1 MMRVFCLSIVAIV
14 LSACG
19 TPPQVT
25 HRYSSA
31 LLEDVSDYPDLKIVP
46 SLSSTPLA
54 GTAAGLPITALGE
67 RAQAKY
73 IEVMAGLIKDPDG
86 LAAALAEDD
95 IASRTPEAG
104 ENLSIL
110 RRRLVLGLFPAS
122 GPLPPGDRLSYARV
136 MVEADNAA
144 FISWQRAANDHTETV
159 VGEVSATREAKFSG
173 EVGIKTGHALVEP
186 KVSAEV
192 SSSTTESQ
200 KISDETSIHAALD
213 PNRATIVQ
221 SAGYR
226 DNLVGNAVLDMV
238 MVPNADERTVIFTAR
253 PLAIGPERTPA
264 TSVFLNSRPIS
275 YSGRKDPLC
284 AKVTV
289 DYEVRHVR
297 SGAST
302 FAEGDDS
309 IVRVRGTTG
318 PVPLRLAPPTVF
330 WTYGLETGRGDPV
343 NVSVESA
350 KEVRLAFQT
359 QTQAER
365 FLAWLRAARTARLAN
380 AVLRV
385 PRPSNG
391 QSTSNLGM
399 AEIASL
405 VVVPIDL
412 QHDRPEGAKPPC

>member
-1 MMRVFCLSIVAIV
+1 MMRVFCVSAAAII
-14 LSACG
+14 LTSCG
-19 TPPQVT
+19 TAPQIT
-25 HRYSSA
+25 HRYSSVSVK
-31 LLEDVSDYPDLKIVP
+31 EVSDYPDLRIAP
-46 SLSSTPLA
+46 SLSSNPLTGA
-54 GTAAGLPITALGE
+54 AAGLPITALGE

-73 IEVMAGLIKDPDG
+73 IEVLAGLIKDPDG

-110 RRRLVLGLFPAS
+110 RRRLVLGLFPVS

-136 MVEADNAA
+136 VVEADNAA
-144 FISWQRAANDHTETV
+144 FISWQRAANDYTETV

-173 EVGIKTGHALVEP
+173 GMGFNTGPAIVEP
-186 KVSAEV
+186 KISAEI

-213 PNRATIVQ
+213 PKRATIVQ

-226 DNLVGNAVLDMV
+226 DNLIGNAVLDMI
-238 MVPNADERTVIFTAR
+238 MKPEADERTIIFTAM
-253 PLAIGPERTPA
+253 PLALGPERTPA
-264 TSVFLNSRPIS
+264 NSVFLRSQPFS

-289 DYEVRHVR
+289 DYEVRHVS

-302 FAEGDDS
+302 FTEGDDS
-309 IVRVRGTTG
+309 VVRVRGTAG
-318 PVPLRLAPPTVF
+318 PVTLRLAPPTVF
-330 WTYGLETGRGDPV
+330 RTYGLETGRGDPV

-350 KEVRLAFQT
+350 KEARLAFQT

-385 PRPSNG
+385 PRPSTNA
-391 QSTSNLGM
+391 STSNLSM

-412 QHDRPEGAKPPC
+412 QHDGPAGAKPPC

>member
-1 MMRVFCLSIVAIV
+1 MRVLCISIAVIA

-25 HRYSSA
+25 HRYSSSSVK
-31 LLEDVSDYPDLKIVP
+31 DVSGYPELKIVP
-46 SLSSTPLA
+46 SLSSNPLV
-54 GTAAGLPITALGE
+54 GSAAGLPITALGD

-73 IEVMAGLIKDPDG
+73 IEVMAGLIKDPDA
-86 LAAALAEDD
+86 LAAALADDD

-136 MVEADNAA
+136 VVTAENAA

-159 VGEVSATREAKFSG
+159 VGEISATREAKFSG
-173 EVGIKTGHALVEP
+173 EMGIKTGYALVEP

-226 DNLVGNAVLDMV
+226 DNLIGNAVLDMV
-238 MVPNADERTVIFTAR
+238 MVPNADERTVIFTAM
-253 PLAIGPERTPA
+253 PLALGPQRTPA
-264 TSVFLNSRPIS
+264 ASVYLHSRPVS
-275 YSGRKDPLC
+275 YAGRKDPLC
-284 AKVTV
+284 ANVTV
-289 DYEVRHVR
+289 DYEVRHVH

-309 IVRVRGTTG
+309 IVRVQGTAG
-318 PVPLRLAPPTVF
+318 PVTLRLAPPTVF

-350 KEVRLAFQT
+350 KEARLAFQT
-359 QTQAER
+359 RTQAER

-391 QSTSNLGM
+391 QSTSNLSV

-412 QHDRPEGAKPPC
+412 QHDNPDGAKPPC